1 VTPLASPEEG
11 RKILAMGNEALAR
24 GALEAGL
31 GYFTTYPG
39 TPASEVGVV
48 LQDLMADFP
57 GLYAEISVNEHVAA
71 LAALGASWAGVRT
84 LVTMKHVGMNVAA
97 EALHFAAYTGVKGGM
112 VVVVGSDP
120 GAGSSTSEQD
130 DRWYSLHTHL
140 PILEPSDI
148 QEAKEMT
155 RRAFELSEAYDLPV
169 VVNAPSKLC
178 HNIGDLALGALPAA
192 PRYRGTFE
200 RNPERYLNLFDMA
213 ARNHGRALANVE
225 RLRGEAGGLG
235 FSRLLPGTGRT
246 GILTSGLHYGYALEA
261 LEILGVA
268 EVPVLKIGMSYPLDP
283 REIVAFFA
291 GLDRVVVVEE
301 LEGFLEFQ
309 SKRLAYDA
317 GVRTPVVGKEL
328 FAAWGELTADR
339 VLDALAEVFGKEV
352 PESRSLGQRALTAHA
367 EDVPPRQG
375 AYCPGCPHR
384 GTAYA
389 LLQAA
394 GRGVVYAGDI
404 GCYTLSVLPPFRVS
418 DFVTCMNCGTGSGQ
432 GIARVDETPVVAL
445 VGDSTFFHSGV
456 PSLLNAVQTGAN
468 LLLLVLDNRW
478 VAMTGHQ
485 PSPTTDVL
493 VDGTRRDAVD
503 LVGVLKALGVRWV
516 RKGDPFSPTGLENLI
531 RDGLKEK
538 GVRVI
543 VVEGECALQ
552 SERRRKLSP
561 PGFEE
566 YVDLDPERCQ
576 RCHRCYREVACPA
589 IREVAGCEGQ
599 AVYAVDDALCQ
610 RCGVCEAVCP
620 NSAITRTRVV
630 RRRAA

>member
-1 VTPLASPEEG
+1 
-11 RKILAMGNEALAR
+11 
-24 GALEAGL
+24 
-31 GYFTTYPG
+31 
-39 TPASEVGVV
+39 
-48 LQDLMADFP
+48 
-57 GLYAEISVNEHVAA
+57 
-71 LAALGASWAGVRT
+71 
-84 LVTMKHVGMNVAA
+84 
-97 EALHFAAYTGVKGGM
+97 
-112 VVVVGSDP
+112 
-120 GAGSSTSEQD
+120 
-130 DRWYSLHTHL
+130 
-140 PILEPSDI
+140 
-148 QEAKEMT
+148 
-155 RRAFELSEAYDLPV
+155 
-169 VVNAPSKLC
+169 
-178 HNIGDLALGALPAA
+178 
-192 PRYRGTFE
+192 
-200 RNPERYLNLFDMA
+200 
-213 ARNHGRALANVE
+213 
-225 RLRGEAGGLG
+225 
-235 FSRLLPGTGRT
+235 
-246 GILTSGLHYGYALEA
+246 
-261 LEILGVA
+261 
-268 EVPVLKIGMSYPLDP
+268 
-283 REIVAFFA
+283 
-291 GLDRVVVVEE
+291 
-301 LEGFLEFQ
+301 
-309 SKRLAYDA
+309 
-317 GVRTPVVGKEL
+317 
-328 FAAWGELTADR
+328 
-339 VLDALAEVFGKEV
+339 
-352 PESRSLGQRALTAHA
+352 
-367 EDVPPRQG
+367 
-375 AYCPGCPHR
+375 
-384 GTAYA
+384 
-389 LLQAA
+389 
-394 GRGVVYAGDI
+394 
-404 GCYTLSVLPPFRVS
+404 
-418 DFVTCMNCGTGSGQ
+418 
-432 GIARVDETPVVAL
+432 VDETPVVAL